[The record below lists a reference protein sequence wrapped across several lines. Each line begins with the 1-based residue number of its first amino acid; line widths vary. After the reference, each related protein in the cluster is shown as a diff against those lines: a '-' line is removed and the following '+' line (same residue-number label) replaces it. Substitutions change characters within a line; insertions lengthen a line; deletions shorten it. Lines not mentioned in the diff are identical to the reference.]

1 MQPRPT
7 PPLSTTVR
15 STQLLL
21 AWRGVRRGHPSR
33 AGRSGGCCRITEL
46 PHSAP
51 SLRGVMNLRG
61 AVVPR
66 RRHGAALGLP
76 DEGYG
81 QFTVIIVLSVRG
93 RTVGFV
99 VDSVSD
105 VLSLDESA
113 IERAPELGGRVDASL
128 VSGIGRTQERFV
140 IRARRRIE
148 SQASTSCPRGRC
160 EHRRVRND
168 VPLAPRVRGAE
179 VCDPSGRR
187 DSLARHEETSL
198 SPAVYSAA

>member
-1 MQPRPT
+1 MTIANAVSSHAPAVSSAQY
-7 PPLSTTVR
+7 LSF
-15 STQLLL
+15 SL
-21 AWRGVRRGHPSR
+21 AGEEYAVDILRVQEIRGI
-33 AGRSGGCCRITEL
+33 CRITEL

-51 SLRGVMNLRG
+51 SVRGVMNLRG
-61 AVVPR
+61 AVVPVVDMR
-66 RRHGAALGLP
+66 AALGLP
-76 DEGYG
+76 NEGYG

-140 IRARRRIE
+140 ILLDVDRVAGIDVVTE
-148 SQASTSCPRGRC
+148 ATS
-160 EHRRVRND
+160 
-168 VPLAPRVRGAE
+168 
-179 VCDPSGRR
+179 
-187 DSLARHEETSL
+187 
-198 SPAVYSAA
+198 